1 VQTEAAGTFQGG
13 GCCWKFPSGIYGIY
27 GIYHLE
33 PEKKTGVSNPERKKV
48 DCLTSKSGD
57 CLTLHVGF
65 AEMKLGILTI
75 SQGLAP
81 SWSSEPIQ
89 I

>member
-1 VQTEAAGTFQGG
+1 
-13 GCCWKFPSGIYGIY
+13 
-27 GIYHLE
+27 
-33 PEKKTGVSNPERKKV
+33 
-48 DCLTSKSGD
+48 
-57 CLTLHVGF
+57 VGF

-89 I
+89 IWCSWWHWLQGHWRILGFN